1 MKTKITIVLFF
12 TVALLHAQ
20 TWYTINPSTGLNSL
34 RDVSMLSPAHGIA
47 VGNNGVILEY
57 NGTEWALMESPV
69 TGWLRAVHFLN
80 PSAAWAVGDSGTI
93 VHYNGSQWVQQNS
106 NTTAHLRDVFFL
118 DENTGWAVGNT
129 LLKYNGQ
136 GWEVEMDETGLNAI
150 HFYDATEGWIVGNY
164 GKTLK
169 HDGSAWAIVTPATD
183 DKLLTDVFMTGP
195 ASGWRCGYTVGGGGV
210 FQEYNGTAWQNAG
223 SGLGNNFG
231 ISFVNHDHGWGLYNP
246 VAPIITTGS
255 INKMTAGTWSE
266 SYTTG
271 ELGWQNINYTGVD
284 AVDMDNA
291 VVSAATGI
299 MYHYQNGN
307 WLLGNAFADNHIRS
321 IDFITPSNGRIA
333 AGHKGIR
340 RYENGNWTT
349 ELQDEGYYFHF
360 VSFSDSLNGWAVAS
374 KDWGESS
381 TYAEYMVYKYYGGEW
396 SEFDYNA
403 WYHPFVTAYA
413 IDENHL
419 WKVISENT
427 LVFFNQQG
435 AAAWIDD
442 LNIDVIYSL
451 YFTDAENGWI
461 AGWRVAAGS
470 KGVIMRLENGEWS
483 TVYENPDKIVSDISF
498 LEDGT
503 AFATGEYGL
512 LLHFDGNVWS
522 ELPSP
527 TETYLH
533 TIHMIDHQNG
543 WAAGENGILLY
554 FDGNS
559 WSLSEQNPGK
569 TILCIDFPEP
579 DFGLMGGIHGAMFAT
594 TPQLPVGIENPEK
607 TTTDKALHIYPNPAA
622 NQVSLSFHLN
632 DPAFT
637 YIEVYDL
644 SGRKVLATTPRQKT
658 PGYNTEILNIS
669 HLVKGVYLLKVNMG
683 NGPGL
688 TGKLMI
694 K

>member
-57 NGTEWALMESPV
+57 NGTEWAHMESPV

-136 GWEVEMDETGLNAI
+136 GWEVEMEETGLNAI
-150 HFYDATEGWIVGNY
+150 HFYDASEGWIVGNY

-169 HDGSAWAIVTPATD
+169 HDGSAWAMVTPATD

-210 FQEYNGTAWQNAG
+210 FQEYNGTAWQNTG

-231 ISFVNHDHGWGLYNP
+231 ISFVNHEHGWGLYNP

-307 WLLGNAFADNHIRS
+307 WELGNAFADNHLFS
-321 IDFITPSNGRIA
+321 IDFITPSDGLVA
-333 AGHKGIR
+333 AGKSGIR
-340 RYENGNWTT
+340 RYKNGNWTT
-349 ELQDEGYYFHF
+349 ELQDEGYYFNY
-360 VSFSDSLNGWAVAS
+360 VSFIGSENGWAIAN
-374 KDWGESS
+374 KDWDASS
-381 TYAEYMVYKYYGGEW
+381 LTEYRIYKFNGGNW
-396 SEFDYNA
+396 SVFFEDSWWN
-403 WYHPFVTAYA
+403 PVGPAYA

-427 LVFFNQQG
+427 LVSFNQQG
-435 AAAWIDD
+435 VAAWIDD

-461 AGWRVAAGS
+461 AGWRIAAGV
-470 KGVIMRLENGEWS
+470 KGVILRLEKGNGALCMK
-483 TVYENPDKIVSDISF
+483 TRIKLYRTFPF
-498 LEDGT
+498 LKT
-503 AFATGEYGL
+503 GL
-512 LLHFDGNVWS
+512 LLQLGSTDCCCILMAMYGVNSPPQPKLTFI
-522 ELPSP
+522 PS
-527 TETYLH
+527 TWLT
-533 TIHMIDHQNG
+533 TSM
-543 WAAGENGILLY
+543 AGQQAKTALY
-554 FDGNS
+554 
-559 WSLSEQNPGK
+559 
-569 TILCIDFPEP
+569 CITTVT
-579 DFGLMGGIHGAMFAT
+579 HGAFRS
-594 TPQLPVGIENPEK
+594 K
-607 TTTDKALHIYPNPAA
+607 TLAKPSSALTFPN
-622 NQVSLSFHLN
+622 L
-632 DPAFT
+632 
-637 YIEVYDL
+637 
-644 SGRKVLATTPRQKT
+644 
-658 PGYNTEILNIS
+658 IS
-669 HLVKGVYLLKVNMG
+669 A
-683 NGPGL
+683 
-688 TGKLMI
+688 
-694 K
+694 